1 MDLRIE
7 KVEFS
12 SELLMSLSPHYPL
25 VIASDSYENFEL
37 RFIPDVIGEIKA
49 NCTFFTNMGVL
60 EYPVKSVVVV

>member
-12 SELLMSLSPHYPL
+12 SELLMSLSPDYPL

-37 RFIPDVIGEIKA
+37 RFIPDVIGEIKGK
-49 NCTFFTNMGVL
+49 CTFFTNMGIL
-60 EYPVKSVVVV
+60 EYAVKNLMNL